1 MDVLLDKK
9 LNAWLMEV
17 NANPSLN
24 MYLEKDL
31 PPGSTEEPEKVLSEL
46 DKFVKTKVVAEAI
59 RIVTG
64 EGSGE
69 YEGTFEQIL
78 PHEDATEDY
87 DEYYIWNRALELFEL
102 IVATGKKGD
111 ENITLFQFS
120 RLARVPEFL
129 KINQFLKADL
139 DICFKNMQR
148 KYDSQTLDIHAF
160 FDAIEI
166 LSKKIWKEESFDCA
180 LSYFLDAALPY
191 YEQQVENKQAQF

>member
-1 MDVLLDKK
+1 
-9 LNAWLMEV
+9 
-17 NANPSLN
+17 

-64 EGSGE
+64 EGTDE
-69 YEGTFEQIL
+69 YEGTYEQIL

-111 ENITLFQFS
+111 ENITLF
-120 RLARVPEFL
+120 
-129 KINQFLKADL
+129 
-139 DICFKNMQR
+139 
-148 KYDSQTLDIHAF
+148 
-160 FDAIEI
+160 
-166 LSKKIWKEESFDCA
+166 
-180 LSYFLDAALPY
+180 
-191 YEQQVENKQAQF
+191 